1 MTIRRFMGKCLNVI
15 RRLQPKI
22 HMKAEVN
29 TLGYNQLLEGRN
41 VLISGSTSGIGLAI
55 ARACLDSGATTVITG
70 RNLEK
75 LESVKKELQAKYGS
89 KVYAHLLN
97 MDDVDHMANE
107 INNIIR
113 ELGGQSIDILINNAG
128 IQAGIFGDTH
138 ISEFDSVIKTNLRGT
153 YFLSQLISRHMV
165 ENKVK
170 GNILNIVSSSG
181 ARPANSPYMVSKWGI
196 RGLTLGMAKALIPYG
211 ITVNGLAPGPTL
223 TNMQR
228 TDDKNIYLENNPL
241 GRMTLPEEIA
251 SMAVV
256 LVSGIGRSIVGDI
269 IYMTG
274 GAGVIT
280 YDDITYNFKI
290 ER

>member
-1 MTIRRFMGKCLNVI
+1 MTIRKLCSKCLNVI
-15 RRLQPKI
+15 RGLRPQI

-29 TLGYNQLLEGRN
+29 SLSFPKLLEGRIA
-41 VLISGSTSGIGLAI
+41 LISGSTSGIGLSI
-55 ARACLDSGATTVITG
+55 AKACLECGAKVIITG

-75 LESVKKELQAKYGS
+75 LKSVKKDLNAKYGE

-97 MDDVDHMANE
+97 IDDVEHITDE
-107 INNIIR
+107 VEDIIK
-113 ELGGQSIDILINNAG
+113 EVNGQCIDILINNAG
-128 IQAGIFGDTH
+128 IQAGNFGDT
-138 ISEFDSVIKTNLRGT
+138 SSTEFDSVISTNLRGT
-153 YFLSQLISRHMV
+153 YFLSQIISRYMV

-181 ARPANSPYMVSKWGI
+181 VRPANSPYMVSKWGV
-196 RGLTLGMAKALIPYG
+196 RGLTLGMAKTLIPYG

-223 TNMQR
+223 TNMQK
-228 TDDKNIYLENNPL
+228 TSENNIYLENNPL

-256 LVSGIGRSIVGDI
+256 LVSGIGKSIVGDI

-274 GAGVIT
+274 GAGIIT

-290 ER
+290 GK